1 LNLREHTSKGA
12 LNFQLRRGQSAR
24 DILAALASVRPGHR
38 NYWIWFPPMT
48 ALFTLMP
55 EAVGTIAA
63 DSKQAILEQ
72 LADRFARVYGLDQVM
87 VLERIEEREKLGST
101 GFGRGVAIPHARI
114 PELGR
119 PVAAFFRL
127 EAPVAFDAA
136 DAMPVD
142 LVFGL
147 LSPEAAGAAH
157 LHALAAISRMMRDE
171 AMHAAL
177 GEAPGAEALYALL
190 ANGIDRDAA

>member
-1 LNLREHTSKGA
+1 
-12 LNFQLRRGQSAR
+12 
-24 DILAALASVRPGHR
+24 
-38 NYWIWFPPMT
+38 MT

-63 DSKQAILEQ
+63 DSKPAILEQ
-72 LADRFARVYGLDQVM
+72 LAKRFADVYNLDPVL
-87 VLERIEEREKLGST
+87 VLERVEEREKLGST

-114 PELGR
+114 PDLGR
-119 PVAAFFRL
+119 PVAVFFRL

-136 DAMPVD
+136 DGMPVD
-142 LVFGL
+142 MVFGL

-177 GEAPGAEALYALL
+177 AEAPGGEALYALL